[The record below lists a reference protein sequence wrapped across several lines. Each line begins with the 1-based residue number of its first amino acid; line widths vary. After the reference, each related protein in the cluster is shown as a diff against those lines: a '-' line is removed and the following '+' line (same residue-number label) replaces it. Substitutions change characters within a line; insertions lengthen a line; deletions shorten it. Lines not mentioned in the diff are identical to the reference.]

1 MTGAAGEME
10 RPVVIVGSG
19 LAGYTVAREFR
30 KLDTA
35 TPLVIVTRDG
45 GDSYSKPM
53 LSNALAQG
61 KDAAQLVNADRAR
74 MASQLNATIHADTA
88 VTGIDPAASR
98 LRLMSSQ
105 SDLAYRDLVL
115 AVGADPIRLPIE
127 GDGAADVLS
136 INDLAD
142 YAVFR
147 ARLDGQR
154 SVLILGAGLIGCE
167 FANDLFSRGYR
178 VALVDMADQALG
190 RLVTPGLGTALRT
203 AFASAGADWRLGRSV
218 RRIDRADSGFRVTLS
233 DGETLAADL
242 VLSAIGLRPRLEL
255 AQAAGLATGRG
266 IRVNRH
272 LQTSVEHIYA
282 LGDCAEVDGLVL
294 PFVMP
299 IMHAAR
305 ALAKTLAGQP
315 ATVSYPAM
323 PVVVKTPAYP
333 VVVAPPAAGAAG
345 AWTETATADGARA
358 LFHGPGGELLGFA
371 LGGAA
376 TAEKQALT
384 PQLPP
389 VLA

>member
-1 MTGAAGEME
+1 MTGGADEAA

-35 TPLVIVTRDG
+35 TPLVIVTRDR
-45 GDSYSKPM
+45 GDFYSKPM

-61 KDAAQLVNADRAR
+61 KGAAQLVNADRAG
-74 MASQLNATIHADTA
+74 MASQLNAAIHADTV
-88 VTGIDPAASR
+88 VTAIDPAAPK
-98 LRLMSSQ
+98 LTTSQ
-105 SDLAYRDLVL
+105 GDIAYRDLVL

-136 INDLAD
+136 INDLTD

-147 ARLDGQR
+147 ARLEGRR
-154 SVLILGAGLIGCE
+154 SVLIIGAGLIGCE
-167 FANDLFSRGYR
+167 FANDLFGQGYA
-178 VALVDMADQALG
+178 VTLVDLADQPLG

-203 AFASAGADWRLGRSV
+203 AFAAAGVDWRLGRSV
-218 RRIDRADSGFRVTLS
+218 QRIDRAGSGFRITLS
-233 DGETLAADL
+233 DGEGLTADL

-255 AQAAGLATGRG
+255 AQGAGLATGRG
-266 IRVNRH
+266 IRVDRR
-272 LQTSVEHIYA
+272 LQTGMTHVYA
-282 LGDCAEVDGLVL
+282 LGDCAEVEGLVL

-315 ATVSYPAM
+315 TAVRYPAM

-333 VVVAPPAAGAAG
+333 VVVAPPAPGATG
-345 AWTETATADGARA
+345 AWTETVTAGGVRA
-358 LFHGPGGELLGFA
+358 LFHGPGGEPLGFA
-371 LGGAA
+371 LGGGAV
-376 TAEKQALT
+376 AEKQALT